1 MKKDK
6 LILLHEKFKAEIAK
20 ALEGFKQSRNNTEQ
34 ILEELVFCLCTPQ
47 TMAQNALK
55 AVQEIKDQGLFKK
68 PDRAKI
74 SHILK
79 KSGVRFHRTKAKR
92 IISMLKTY
100 PAVIE
105 RINAGG
111 NQDMLRDF
119 LVETV
124 DGFGM
129 KEASHFLRNI
139 GYENVAIIDRHI
151 LRYLKSEGVVKK
163 NIKHLTRKRYLDV
176 EKKFI
181 ELALKYGFKPA
192 ERDLLVWSA
201 STGRVLK

>member
-1 MKKDK
+1 
-6 LILLHEKFKAEIAK
+6 
-20 ALEGFKQSRNNTEQ
+20 
-34 ILEELVFCLCTPQ
+34 
-47 TMAQNALK
+47 
-55 AVQEIKDQGLFKK
+55 
-68 PDRAKI
+68 
-74 SHILK
+74 
-79 KSGVRFHRTKAKR
+79 
-92 IISMLKTY
+92 MLKTY

-192 ERDLLVWSA
+192 ELDLLVWAA